1 MLAVVKT
8 PHIEINIK
16 GKDIPVNIINFLKK
30 EYGKKLHISKENDD
44 ESIDVFQTDWY
55 KNIKK
60 TITPGFN
67 LKLYREMKK
76 ITQTE
81 LGKLLGDIPK
91 QHISNM
97 EKNIRPISI
106 NTAKKLAK
114 IFNVSVEKF
123 I

>member
-1 MLAVVKT
+1 
-8 PHIEINIK
+8 
-16 GKDIPVNIINFLKK
+16 
-30 EYGKKLHISKENDD
+30 GKKLHILEEN
-44 ESIDVFQTDWY
+44 ENETVDVFQTDWY

-67 LKLYREMKK
+67 LRLYREREK

-81 LGKLLGDIPK
+81 LGHLLGDIPK

-97 EKNIRPISI
+97 EKDIRPISLK
-106 NTAKKLAK
+106 TAKNLAK
-114 IFNVSVEKF
+114 IFNVSIEKF

>member
-16 GKDIPVNIINFLKK
+16 GNTIPIKILNLLKK
-30 EYGKKLHISKENDD
+30 EYGKKLILNEED
-44 ESIDVFQTDWY
+44 EFVDVFQTDWY

-67 LKLYREMKK
+67 LKLFRKMKK
-76 ITQTE
+76 LTGIE

-97 EKNIRPISI
+97 ENDTRPISLK
-106 NTAKKLAK
+106 TAKKLAK